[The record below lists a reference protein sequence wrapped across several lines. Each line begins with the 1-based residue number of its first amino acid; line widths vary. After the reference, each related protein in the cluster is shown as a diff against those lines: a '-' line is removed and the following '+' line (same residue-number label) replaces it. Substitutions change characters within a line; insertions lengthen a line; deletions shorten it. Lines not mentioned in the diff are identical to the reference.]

1 MGNLTLRGQG
11 EERMDSMRKVLIL
24 ATGGTIASLS
34 SEHGL
39 KPGQNVE
46 QILNYIPE
54 IRQEVEIS
62 SVQVCNID
70 SSNMTPDVWKEIV
83 CAIEAYY
90 LYYDGF
96 VICHGTDTM
105 AYTSAALSY
114 MIQNSNKPIV
124 ITGSQKSI
132 AEDSTDARRNLT
144 DSIRYAADPDSCGVC
159 IVFNGSVIAGTRA
172 KKTYAH
178 SYNAFS
184 SVNFPPLAAIQE
196 RKIIRFIPQQPFTE
210 PVRFCHELHDSI
222 VVLKLIPGTKPE
234 LMEYLFQN
242 YDCLVIESFGVG
254 GIPQNLLEVF
264 YEQMEK
270 WISRGK
276 LVVMATQVANEGSN
290 MEVYEVGQRVKED
303 FHLLEA
309 YDMTLEATI
318 TKLMVLMA
326 VCKGNYTAVVDGFY
340 KTINYDILS
349 R

>member
-1 MGNLTLRGQG
+1 MK
-11 EERMDSMRKVLIL
+11 RKILLL
-24 ATGGTIASLS
+24 ATGGTIASLLS
-34 SEHGL
+34 DHGL
-39 KPGQNVE
+39 RPGLDAE
-46 QILNYIPE
+46 QILAFVPE
-54 IRQEVEIS
+54 ALAQCEVEAI
-62 SVQVCNID
+62 QICNID
-70 SSNMTPDVWKEIV
+70 STNMNPEIWKQIA
-83 CAIEAYY
+83 CAIEAKY

-124 ITGSQKSI
+124 ITGSQKPIS
-132 AEDSTDARRNLT
+132 EDSTDAKRNLT
-144 DSIRYAADPDSCGVC
+144 DSIRYAADPSSQGVVL
-159 IVFNGSVIAGTRA
+159 VFNGNVIAGTRA

-184 SVNFPPLAAIQE
+184 SINYPILAVVQE
-196 RKIIRFIPQQPFTE
+196 EKIIRFIPQQPFTE
-210 PVRFCHELHDSI
+210 PVRFAHRLNDSI

-234 LMEYLFQN
+234 LLEYLFQN

-254 GIPQNLLEVF
+254 GIPQNLMEVF

-276 LVVMATQVANEGSN
+276 IVVMATQVANEGSN
-290 MEVYEVGQRVKED
+290 MEVYEVGQKVKHD
-303 FHLLEA
+303 FHLMEA

-318 TKLMVLMA
+318 TKLMVLMGECA
-326 VCKGNYTAVVDGFY
+326 GNYTAICDGFY
-340 KTINYDILS
+340 KTVNYDLLS

>member
-1 MGNLTLRGQG
+1 MK
-11 EERMDSMRKVLIL
+11 RKVLIL
-24 ATGGTIASLS
+24 ATGGTIASLE

-39 KPGQNVE
+39 KPGLEAE
-46 QILNYIPE
+46 QILSYIPD
-54 IRQEVEIS
+54 IREEVEIS
-62 SVQVCNID
+62 SIQLCNID
-70 SSNMTPDVWKEIV
+70 SSNMTPHVWAEIV

-132 AEDSTDARRNLT
+132 AEDSTDAKRNLK
-144 DSIRYAADPDSCGVC
+144 DSIRFAANPESRGVC
-159 IVFNGSVIAGTRA
+159 LVFNGSVIAGTRA

-184 SVNFPPLAAIQE
+184 SVNFPALAAIQD
-196 RKIIRFIPQQPFTE
+196 RRIIRFIPSQPFTE
-210 PVRFCHELHDSI
+210 PVRFFKELDDSI

-234 LMEYLFQN
+234 LLEYLFQN

-264 YEQMEK
+264 YEQMGQ

-290 MEVYEVGQRVKED
+290 MEVYEVGQKVKED
-303 FHLLEA
+303 FHLMEA
-309 YDMTLEATI
+309 YDMTLEATV

-326 VCKGNYTAVVDGFY
+326 ACNGNYTAIVDGFY

-349 R
+349 K